1 MYPVYMCSYTCTDYY
16 VNIMKMEH
24 THVVSLIIDNIRS
37 SSRTKICL
45 CKEKDTYTCINNL
58 QIRVNDIA

>member
-1 MYPVYMCSYTCTDYY
+1 MLHTIAGSFINVPGIQHVLLYTCTDYY

-37 SSRTKICL
+37 SSRRYAYTKRKIH
-45 CKEKDTYTCINNL
+45 IH
-58 QIRVNDIA
+58 V